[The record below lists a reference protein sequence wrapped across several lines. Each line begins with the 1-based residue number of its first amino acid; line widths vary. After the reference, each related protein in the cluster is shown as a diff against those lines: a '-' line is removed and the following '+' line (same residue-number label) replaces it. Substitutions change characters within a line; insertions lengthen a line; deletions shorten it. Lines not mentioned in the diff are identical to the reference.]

1 MEVKTK
7 PRNLKMNHEN
17 GMTREISVQLDGLSA
32 AWQKKKKKKEKK
44 MEGRSRELRN
54 STAAEAIS
62 SEIVNPSTVF
72 AR

>member
-17 GMTREISVQLDGLSA
+17 GMTREILVQLDGLSA
-32 AWQKKKKKKEKK
+32 AWPNKKKK